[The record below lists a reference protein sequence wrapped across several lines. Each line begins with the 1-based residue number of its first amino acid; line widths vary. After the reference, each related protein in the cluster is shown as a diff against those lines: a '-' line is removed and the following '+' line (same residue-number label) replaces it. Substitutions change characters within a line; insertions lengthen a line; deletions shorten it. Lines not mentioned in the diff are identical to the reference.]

1 MKLEIGEILAILP
14 HRYPFLLVDRMVS
27 LEPGKRGTGL
37 KNVSVNE
44 PQFQGHYPG
53 RPIMPGVLLL
63 EAMAQVA
70 GIVYLAQEG
79 MEGRVPLFAGVDR
92 ARFRR
97 PVVPGDQLLI
107 EVEIGKAKAGVVKAT
122 GKVTAGGAVVAE
134 AELMF
139 ASLPAQA

>member
-1 MKLEIGEILAILP
+1 MAVLP
-14 HRYPFLLVDRMVS
+14 HRYPFLLVDRMLS

-37 KNVSVNE
+37 KNVTANE

-70 GIVYLAQEG
+70 GVVYLSQEG
-79 MEGRVPLFAGVDR
+79 MEGRVPLFAGVDG

-107 EVEIGKAKAGVVKAT
+107 EVEIVKAKAGVVKAS
-122 GKVTAGGAVVAE
+122 GKVTVDGAVVAE
-134 AELMF
+134 ADLMF